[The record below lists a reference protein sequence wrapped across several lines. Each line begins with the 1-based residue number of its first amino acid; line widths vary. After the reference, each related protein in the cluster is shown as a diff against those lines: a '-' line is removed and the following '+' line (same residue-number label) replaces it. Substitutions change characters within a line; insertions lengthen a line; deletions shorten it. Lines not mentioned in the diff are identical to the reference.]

1 MQFGRET
8 ASALLEANP
17 GIRLHQMHDAA
28 QDELM
33 LARMTYFRV
42 KWATLPDGYAEFLT
56 ERRHVFQVGG
66 RGGVSPG
73 DYLNRPHRRNQTTT
87 PLGRV
92 GIRCRLRRRHQVDS
106 GEPPDG

>member
-1 MQFGRET
+1 
-8 ASALLEANP
+8 
-17 GIRLHQMHDAA
+17 
-28 QDELM
+28 M

-73 DYLNRPHRRNQTTT
+73 DYLNRPHT
-87 PLGRV
+87 PQPDDDAPRPSGDPVPASSTPSGRQ
-92 GIRCRLRRRHQVDS
+92 R
-106 GEPPDG
+106 